1 MDTIECKNIFVS
13 DNEPERSQAFNEIW
27 QMIVNLMINSRKDKL
42 H

>member
-13 DNEPERSQAFNEIW
+13 DNETERSQAFNEIW
-27 QMIVNLMINSRKDKL
+27 QMIVNLMINTRKDKL